1 MGAVGA
7 EGSRNRR
14 VRVVGA
20 VGTRRKR
27 RRSGDKVAVCTICQP
42 LAFRCPGKQG
52 GAEGAKV
59 AGRIAEN
66 SSAKEHNFSLEGVE
80 CIVSPATKLDLHI
93 RVPISAV
100 MGKECFWRAH
110 RFNE

>member
-1 MGAVGA
+1 MGRLGRKAVAIADSGRLGRKA
-7 EGSRNRR
+7 VANADAVEIRWQFAPSAGHLHSSAQASR
-14 VRVVGA
+14 
-20 VGTRRKR
+20 
-27 RRSGDKVAVCTICQP
+27 
-42 LAFRCPGKQG
+42 G